1 MVEGMSQ
8 RDGASYYARHAGE
21 GMYPASWWQSGH
33 RGFQIGDQVYGYAS
47 RLSGGSGSFAEFV
60 AAKRTTLAR
69 APKNTGFV
77 EAASAPSQTFN

>member
-8 RDGASYYARHAGE
+8 RDGASYYARHAGR
-21 GMYPASWWQSGH
+21 GCIRH
-33 RGFQIGDQVYGYAS
+33 RGGSRGIGFQIGDQVYGYAS

-69 APKNTGFV
+69 APKNTDFV